1 MSDKNEISIGE
12 LAAAVG
18 RAKYGV
24 AAFAVLCMALG
35 ATFGLVA
42 GRTYQ
47 ATTLLAPVLEENSGG
62 SLGGLGAIASQYSG
76 LASLAGVNIAG
87 GGKREEAAAVLQ
99 SELLTERY
107 IKDSNL
113 LPILYANRWDART
126 QKWRVDSPDRVPTL
140 WQANRMFQKQIR
152 QVSTD
157 AKTGLIILTIKW
169 KDPIMAARWAN
180 DLVKLTNSYLRDK
193 AIAES
198 ERNIKYLNDQAAQ
211 ASGVETRRTIYTL
224 QEQEI
229 NKEMLARGRDEYAIK
244 TIDPAFVPEKPSSLG
259 PAALGLLGLI
269 FGLIGGVVFLFA
281 KRIAVV

>member
-1 MSDKNEISIGE
+1 
-12 LAAAVG
+12 
-18 RAKYGV
+18 
-24 AAFAVLCMALG
+24 MALG
-35 ATFGLVA
+35 VGVALVL

-47 ATTLLAPVLEENSGG
+47 ATTLLAPVLEENSAG
-62 SLGGLGAIASQYSG
+62 SLGTLGALASQYSG
-76 LASLAGVNIAG
+76 LASLAGVNLAG

-107 IKDSNL
+107 IKESNL
-113 LPILYANRWDART
+113 LPVLYASRWDAGKQQWRT
-126 QKWRVDSPDRVPTL
+126 PDDPPTL

-157 AKTGLIILTIKW
+157 AKTGLIILTIRW
-169 KDPIMAARWAN
+169 KDPVLAARWAN
-180 DLVKLTNSYLRDK
+180 DLVRLTNEYLRGQ

-198 ERNIKYLNDQAAQ
+198 ERNIKYLNDEATQ
-211 ASGVETRRTIYTL
+211 SSSVETRRTIYTL

-259 PAALGLLGLI
+259 RAALGLLGLV
-269 FGLIGGVVFLFA
+269 FGYVGGIVFLFA
-281 KRIAVV
+281 RRIIAA